1 MADLAAKEVELAIAP
16 HAWRVEFAEASKA
29 VPEGVETIEI
39 AEPRSLTAWL
49 VPVAPSDALAQ
60 VGPQTDGALTV
71 LWMPP
76 GVNTPAT
83 IERDADE
90 WVRGTGGHKKEAAV
104 RADVRTI
111 RVVSDESKALI
122 YASNGDVRFAL
133 DALVRFNVAQRE
145 ALALE
150 ATVKSTW
157 ATIEADTALTHAV
170 TQRHQKK
177 QRHVN
182 EMTEIVTRMK
192 MAWLRVS
199 NSLGQLDP
207 QLADPSKRI
216 FAELASAAFLYNRVE
231 VLDEP
236 VQFALDHYEI
246 SNTRLIDTNLA
257 REERINS
264 IVGYGLI
271 VLLLVIQI
279 WLMSRGL

>member
-157 ATIEADTALTHAV
+157 ATIEADT
-170 TQRHQKK
+170 
-177 QRHVN
+177 
-182 EMTEIVTRMK
+182 
-192 MAWLRVS
+192 
-199 NSLGQLDP
+199 
-207 QLADPSKRI
+207 
-216 FAELASAAFLYNRVE
+216 
-231 VLDEP
+231 
-236 VQFALDHYEI
+236 
-246 SNTRLIDTNLA
+246 
-257 REERINS
+257 
-264 IVGYGLI
+264 
-271 VLLLVIQI
+271 
-279 WLMSRGL
+279 